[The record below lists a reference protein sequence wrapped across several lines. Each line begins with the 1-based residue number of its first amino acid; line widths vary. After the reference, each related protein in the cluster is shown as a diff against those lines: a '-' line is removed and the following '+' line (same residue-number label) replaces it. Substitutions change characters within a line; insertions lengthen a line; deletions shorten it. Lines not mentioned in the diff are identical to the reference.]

1 MLGHLSSRDTL
12 TLQMSASLNRG
23 LYHTVLLTKNHM
35 EAPSKVA
42 EYRYNGR
49 TYEVKSVI

>member
-1 MLGHLSSRDTL
+1 MLGRLSSRDTL
-12 TLQMSASLNRG
+12 TLQMSARLNHG

-42 EYRYNGR
+42 EYRYSGR
-49 TYEVKSVI
+49 TYEAKSVM